1 MSWDRLLGQELA
13 KRILQNQIEAGQVS
27 HAYLFTGPPATGKR
41 QAAVILAQAVNCT
54 QNPKP
59 CGVCISCRQIET
71 NAHPDVRYITPEG
84 GSIKLQPI
92 KDLLAEAVLT
102 PNEGLYR
109 VFIIESAE
117 TMTREAAN
125 ALLLI
130 LEEPPHF
137 DLFIL
142 TAAAPVIP
150 TIESRCQVLRFQ
162 RRNMARSQAGYPPAD
177 TEGSDLGRNRA
188 EQLVLDLAQAPL
200 RDRSKLVAELE
211 AEEIDWDRLLAELLS
226 LSGILLFGRL
236 PKILA

>member
-84 GSIKLQPI
+84 SSIKLQPI

-150 TIESRCQVLRFQ
+150 TISRVVKCFTSSVKYGAIASRL
-162 RRNMARSQAGYPPAD
+162 PPAD
-177 TEGSDLGRNRA
+177 TRA
-188 EQLVLDLAQAPL
+188 LILVKTAQN
-200 RDRSKLVAELE
+200 S
-211 AEEIDWDRLLAELLS
+211 WY
-226 LSGILLFGRL
+226 
-236 PKILA
+236 